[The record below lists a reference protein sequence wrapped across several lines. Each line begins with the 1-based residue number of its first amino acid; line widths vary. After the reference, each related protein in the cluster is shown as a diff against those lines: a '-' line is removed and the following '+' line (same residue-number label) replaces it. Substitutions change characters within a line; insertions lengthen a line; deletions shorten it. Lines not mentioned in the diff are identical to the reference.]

1 MEEMMLDM
9 EKLAED
15 IVKWMKEKVAEANC
29 RGLVFGMSGGIDSA
43 VIGALAKRAF
53 PETSLGIIMPCH
65 SSDQDEMDARLVGD
79 ELGIELKKVDLTR
92 TYDTLLESLDEDA
105 DGLAAANIKPRLRMT
120 TLYYYA
126 QSKQYLVAG
135 SSNKSEIRVGYF
147 TKHGDSG
154 VDMLPI
160 ADLVKSEVYELAKHL
175 GINEKIID
183 KAPSAGLW
191 EGQTDEQEMGLTYRA
206 IDRYIK
212 TGLIDDYKDKEKI
225 DRLYEISAHKR
236 NFPPVYVKK

>member
-1 MEEMMLDM
+1 MLDM